1 MYISLYLLPSAN
13 ISHKQTRGRRKKHT
27 HRHTQIKWLS
37 TVQSFKVFGSK
48 FFVAAKKKK
57 KAKRFHSSNQTALTS
72 YLNFSDGLP
81 VMLCANTK
89 G

>member
-57 KAKRFHSSNQTALTS
+57 KKQNVFTQAIKQHSH
-72 YLNFSDGLP
+72 P
-81 VMLCANTK
+81 I
-89 G
+89 